1 MTKEQNEKIASAKQA
16 LVTMLGN
23 FIGRNQ
29 AAVLGDLLRGEERL
43 AIAEQ
48 ILSVWE
54 TIKTMPVSYEMDGK
68 EQKDV
73 TVQLHYFLGGMDVW
87 VTEKDFGEARE
98 WTPVTPQL
106 QAFGLIDLNGEPEM
120 GYVSLQEVTEAG
132 MELDLHWVKTDLESI
147 YKKARNRGY
156 N

>member
-1 MTKEQNEKIASAKQA
+1 MTKEQDDKIASAKKA

-23 FIGRNQ
+23 FIGRTQ

-54 TIKTMPVSYEMDGK
+54 TIQAMPVTYGNEGK
-68 EQKDV
+68 EMKDV

-87 VTEKDFGEARE
+87 VTEKDYGEARE
-98 WTPVTPQL
+98 WTPVTPQM

-132 MELDLHWVKTDLESI
+132 MELDLNWTKTDLESI

>member
-1 MTKEQNEKIASAKQA
+1 MTKEQDDKIASAKKA
-16 LVTMLGN
+16 LVTMFGN
-23 FIGRNQ
+23 FIGRTQ

-54 TIKTMPVSYEMDGK
+54 TIQAMPVTYGNEGK
-68 EQKDV
+68 EMKDV

-87 VTEKDFGEARE
+87 VTEKDYGEARE
-98 WTPVTPQL
+98 WTPVTPQM
-106 QAFGLIDLNGEPEM
+106 QAFGLIDLNGEPDL
-120 GYVSLQEVTEAG
+120 GYVSLQEVTQAG
-132 MELDLHWVKTDLESI
+132 MELDLNWTKTDLESI

>member
-1 MTKEQNEKIASAKQA
+1 MTKEQNDKIASAKQA

-23 FIGRNQ
+23 FIGRTQ
-29 AAVLGDLLRGEERL
+29 ASVLGDLLRGEERL
-43 AIAEQ
+43 GIAEQ

-54 TIKTMPVSYEMDGK
+54 TIKAMPVSYETDGK
-68 EQKDV
+68 ETKAV

-106 QAFGLIDLNGEPEM
+106 QAFGLIDLNGEPSL
-120 GYVSLQEVTEAG
+120 GYVSLQEVVEAG
-132 MELDLHWVKTDLESI
+132 MELDLNWTKTDLESI